1 MNVAA
6 DMFRRVMRASV
17 VLRHTWRTRRAQA
30 MCGAEAMQ
38 QRANNALC
46 GTGVVRGV
54 VRGVETAAM
63 PHVATRALLRLAF
76 CAGAAVSVCALSGCN
91 STSVGAA
98 GGAAA
103 GAATGIVTANP
114 AIGIGVGI
122 AVQAATT
129 ETINRYLRVMH
140 TDQQDVIA
148 ALAGA
153 SPVGDTRPWKVKHTL
168 PIENGHG
175 QVRVLRAFATAL
187 ADCKEFA
194 FSVAD
199 GDEADSPEHWYTAAA
214 CQTPQDKRLWKW
226 ASAEPA
232 VERWGNLQ

>member
-1 MNVAA
+1 
-6 DMFRRVMRASV
+6 
-17 VLRHTWRTRRAQA
+17 
-30 MCGAEAMQ
+30 
-38 QRANNALC
+38 
-46 GTGVVRGV
+46 
-54 VRGVETAAM
+54 M
-63 PHVATRALLRLAF
+63 PRVATRALLALAI
-76 CAGAAVSVCALSGCN
+76 CAGAAASLSGCN

-175 QVRVLRAFATAL
+175 QVRVLRAFTTAL